1 MSQLKTDWVR
11 IATEGQTF
19 RNVPIER
26 QWLVDI
32 AETYDPKNYGA
43 RIWPDH
49 RRWYGAWGDVL
60 EVKTEEQD
68 GKLRLFAKLKP
79 NTQLVSANEQ
89 DQKVYTSIELDPNF
103 AQSGK
108 AYLTGLGVT
117 DEPASLG
124 TDRLKFS
131 TKERFD
137 THQYGA
143 PEQLVIGYP
152 DVEHAESDE
161 QPKQEKH
168 LYSILKNFFKSNS
181 PDLAPEPS
189 EEEPMN
195 KEQFEALMGQFT
207 AFGTRLDG
215 LESKAKAFGK
225 KPEGDKGGDDTGK
238 PEGDKG
244 GDDKGKPEGGAI
256 TAEQFGTLNESLTG
270 LVAKF
275 ESMETKFNALSQET
289 GNQEP
294 DPAGKGE
301 SFTVV

>member
-32 AETYDPKNYGA
+32 AETYDLKNYGA

-79 NTQLVSANEQ
+79 NTQLIYANEQ
-89 DQKVYTSIELDPNF
+89 DQKVFTSIELDPNF

-131 TKERFD
+131 TKARFD

-143 PEQLVIGYP
+143 PEQLVISYP
-152 DVEHAESDE
+152 IIDSDE

-195 KEQFEALMGQFT
+195 KEQFQQVTDKIDGIGEKVAELEGKVEAF
-207 AFGTRLDG
+207 
-215 LESKAKAFGK
+215 SK
-225 KPEGDKGGDDTGK
+225 KPDEVK
-238 PEGDKG
+238 PEV
-244 GDDKGKPEGGAI
+244 KPESEGKEKLAGV
-256 TAEQFGTLNESLTG
+256 TGEQFSTLLEKVTGIADKTDKLSSDFAALKQESAG
-270 LVAKF
+270 
-275 ESMETKFNALSQET
+275 
-289 GNQEP
+289 QEP
-294 DPAGKGE
+294 DPAGQGE

>member
-32 AETYDPKNYGA
+32 AETYTVETYGA

-79 NTQLVSANEQ
+79 NTQLISANEQ
-89 DQKVYTSIELDPNF
+89 DQKVFTSIELDPNF

-143 PEQLVIGYP
+143 PEQLVISYS

-168 LYSILKNFFKSNS
+168 LYSILKNFFKSHS
-181 PDLAPEPS
+181 PELAPEPS

-207 AFGTRLDG
+207 TFGTRLEG
-215 LESKAKAFGK
+215 LESKVEAFGK
-225 KPEGDKGGDDTGK
+225 KPEGEQEGG
-238 PEGDKG
+238 
-244 GDDKGKPEGGAI
+244 DKGKPEGEQNTGKPEGATI
-256 TAEQFGTLNESLTG
+256 TTEQFSTLNESLMG

-275 ESMETKFNALSQET
+275 EGMETKFNALSQET
-289 GNQEP
+289 GGQEP
-294 DPAGKGE
+294 DPAGAGE

>member
-32 AETYDPKNYGA
+32 AETYQVETYGA

-60 EVKTEEQD
+60 EVKTEEED

-79 NTQLVSANEQ
+79 NTQLIYANEQ
-89 DQKVYTSIELDPNF
+89 DQKVFTSIEVDPNF

-131 TKERFD
+131 TKERFE

-143 PEQLVIGYP
+143 PEQLVISTP

-161 QPKQEKH
+161 QPKQEKQ
-168 LYSILKNFFKSNS
+168 LFSILKKFFKSNS
-181 PDLAPEPS
+181 PDLAPETS

-195 KEQFEALMGQFT
+195 KEQFQQLTDQ
-207 AFGTRLDG
+207 LDG
-215 LESKAKAFGK
+215 LGNKVADLEGKVEAFGK
-225 KPEGDKGGDDTGK
+225 KPAEEKPEVKPK
-238 PEGDKG
+238 PEGEDKSTG
-244 GDDKGKPEGGAI
+244 VTGEQFSTLLEKVSGIADKTDKLTNDFAALKQETPGQEPKPEGA
-256 TAEQFGTLNESLTG
+256 
-270 LVAKF
+270 
-275 ESMETKFNALSQET
+275 
-289 GNQEP
+289 
-294 DPAGKGE
+294 GE

>member
-1 MSQLKTDWVR
+1 MSQLKTGWVR

-32 AETYDPKNYGA
+32 AETYQVETYGA

-49 RRWYGAWGDVL
+49 RRWFGAWGDVL
-60 EVKTEEQD
+60 EVKTEEED

-89 DQKVYTSIELDPNF
+89 DQKVYTSIEVDPNF

-131 TKERFD
+131 TKERFE

-143 PEQLVIGYP
+143 PEQLVISIP

-168 LYSILKNFFKSNS
+168 LYSILKSFFKSNS
-181 PDLAPEPS
+181 PDLAPETS

-195 KEQFEALMGQFT
+195 KEQFQQLTDQ
-207 AFGTRLDG
+207 LDG
-215 LESKAKAFGK
+215 LGNKVADLEGKVEAFGK
-225 KPEGDKGGDDTGK
+225 KPTEENPEVK
-238 PEGDKG
+238 PEA
-244 GDDKGKPEGGAI
+244 KPESEGEDKSTGV
-256 TAEQFGTLNESLTG
+256 TGEQFSTLLEKVSGIADKTDKLTNDF
-270 LVAKF
+270 A
-275 ESMETKFNALSQET
+275 ALKQET
-289 GNQEP
+289 SNQEP
-294 DPAGKGE
+294 DPAGVGE
-301 SFTVV
+301 SITVV

>member
-1 MSQLKTDWVR
+1 MNQLTTDWVR

-32 AETYDPKNYGA
+32 AETYEVETYGA

-60 EVKTEEQD
+60 GVKTEEQD

-79 NTQLVSANEQ
+79 NTQLIFANEQ
-89 DQKVYTSIELDPNF
+89 DQKVFTSIEVDPNF

-143 PEQLVIGYP
+143 PEQLVISYP
-152 DVEHAESDE
+152 TIESE
-161 QPKQEKH
+161 EEPKQEKH
-168 LYSILKNFFKSNS
+168 LYRILKNFFKSNS
-181 PDLAPEPS
+181 PELASVPL
-189 EEEPMN
+189 EEDPMN
-195 KEQFEALMGQFT
+195 AEQFKQISDK
-207 AFGTRLDG
+207 LDG
-215 LESKAKAFGK
+215 LGNKVTDLEGK
-225 KPEGDKGGDDTGK
+225 VETFSTKPAEVKPEGK
-238 PEGDKG
+238 PE
-244 GDDKGKPEGGAI
+244 PEEATGI
-256 TAEQFGTLNESLTG
+256 TGEQFATLLEKVSGIADKTDKLTNDF
-270 LVAKF
+270 A
-275 ESMETKFNALSQET
+275 ALKQET
-289 GNQEP
+289 PEQEP
-294 DPAGKGE
+294 DPAGQGE
-301 SFTVV
+301 SFIVV